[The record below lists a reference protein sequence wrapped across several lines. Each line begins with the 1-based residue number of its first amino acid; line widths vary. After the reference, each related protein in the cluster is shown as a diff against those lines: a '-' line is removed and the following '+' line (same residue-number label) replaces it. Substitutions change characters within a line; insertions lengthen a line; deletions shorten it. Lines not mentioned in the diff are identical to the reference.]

1 MITKEQLEEILG
13 KNVNNFDELTT
24 AIKGYIDSK
33 NIELA
38 TAITTGDQAIL
49 DQLDL
54 NGEDLQKIKDLL
66 DLLDGAGDGELN
78 LPDTLAGLQGSITTI
93 KENLAGLVTRIDNLA
108 GKYADVLNRVVALEN
123 DNTITKSLFDTL
135 QAGLVNMADTI
146 ATSKAKFTIA
156 TNSDDENNND
166 NVV

>member
-13 KNVNNFDELTT
+13 KNVTNFDELTT
-24 AIKGYIDSK
+24 AIKNYIDSK
-33 NIELA
+33 NIELS

-49 DQLDL
+49 DQLDI

-78 LPDTLAGLQGSITTI
+78 LPDTLAGLQGSITSI
-93 KENLAGLVTRIDNLA
+93 KENLAGLVTRIDDLA
-108 GKYADVLNRVVALEN
+108 GKYANILNRVVALEN
-123 DNTITKSLFDTL
+123 DNLTNKTLWDTL

-146 ATSKAKFTIA
+146 ATSKAKFVIT
-156 TNSDDENNND
+156 TNGNDENNND

>member
-24 AIKGYIDSK
+24 AIKNYIDSK
-33 NIELA
+33 NVELA
-38 TAITTGDQAIL
+38 TAITTGDKAIL

-78 LPDTLAGLQGSITTI
+78 IPDTLAGLQGSITSI
-93 KENLAGLVTRIDNLA
+93 KESLAGLVTRVDDLVA
-108 GKYADVLNRVVALEN
+108 KYTDILNRVVTLEN
-123 DNTITKSLFDTL
+123 DNSTNKELWNKLYT
-135 QAGLVNMADTI
+135 GLVNFADTI
-146 ATSKAKFTIA
+146 KTSTSKFAIT
-156 TNSDDENNND
+156 TDNTSSDD
-166 NVV
+166 NVL